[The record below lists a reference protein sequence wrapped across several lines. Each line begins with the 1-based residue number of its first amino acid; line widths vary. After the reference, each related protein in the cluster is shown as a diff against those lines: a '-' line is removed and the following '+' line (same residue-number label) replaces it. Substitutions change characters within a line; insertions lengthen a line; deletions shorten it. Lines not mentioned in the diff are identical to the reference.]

1 MIKFKQLIVLALL
14 SVQVVWAQESSLP
27 RCNASELKDNC
38 FGEAF
43 FNNVNRYVGEFKNG
57 KPHGQGKLTWR
68 FNQYTGEF
76 KEGRFDGQG
85 TLNYKSR
92 ISADLGTYVGSF
104 KDGKRSGNGV
114 MNLPDDDVF
123 TGEYLNDLRH
133 GKGVMKYKGGKV
145 YEGEYRFDKEDGQ
158 GVLLYENGD
167 KFIGLFEKGVPTKQG
182 EMIYR
187 SMEKYGSA
195 TSASAAKDP
204 LEKMKIQEAMV
215 GKTLSKSKLFHCGGN
230 AVIGINDQNKLVTIV
245 DLNTTK
251 FGEKKDNEG
260 KTFYQNACFDFEK
273 LAKITEYSVKNT
285 GDSYIGK
292 NTCNGDFELNLKDA
306 NNDGNVS
313 FFEQS
318 NDKDSVPHRVT
329 CAEISDCRYQKPESL
344 NLVQRGESGNGFFF
358 SGCTGKKMT
367 AANSVAALFYQ
378 NKQSKIDAVAKE
390 KAEKEAVINTF
401 KQVYFCRGKRGDPLG
416 EYALSSDGYVYSV
429 NADGRGDEK
438 SSCITSVTAFRKL
451 EKFKANE
458 DRFTWN
464 EYSYNGQI
472 EYTKTLLSDNLGP
485 WGLTSKDYES
495 KFKTEGPGKIFGE
508 KFFKKPSELYEGS
521 CYVSYACPGRT
532 IEWKKK

>member
-1 MIKFKQLIVLALL
+1 MFKLIQLYVLIFMSL
-14 SVQVVWAQESSLP
+14 QVAFAQESELP
-27 RCNASELKDNC
+27 RCAASDIKDNC

-43 FNNVNRYVGEFKNG
+43 NNGSRYVGEFKNG

-68 FNQYTGEF
+68 FNQYIGEF

-167 KFIGLFEKGVPTKQG
+167 KYIGLFEKGVPTKQG

-204 LEKMKIQEAMV
+204 LEKLKIQEAMV
-215 GKTLSKSKLFHCGGN
+215 GKTLTKSKLFYCGSSS
-230 AVIGINDQNKLVTIV
+230 VIGINDQNKLVTIEGLYITRS
-245 DLNTTK
+245 D
-251 FGEKKDNEG
+251 EKKDNEG
-260 KTFYQNACFDFEK
+260 KPYFQNTCFNFEK

-285 GDSYIGK
+285 GDSYLGK
-292 NTCNGDFELNLKDA
+292 NTCNGDFELKLNDS

-318 NDKDSVPHRVT
+318 NDKDSVPHRIT

-378 NKQSKIDAVAKE
+378 NKQAKIDAVAKE
-390 KAEKEAVINTF
+390 KTEKEAVINTLT
-401 KQVYFCRGKRGDPLG
+401 QVYFCKGKRGDPLG

-438 SSCITSVTAFRKL
+438 SSCITSVTAYGKL

-458 DRFTWN
+458 GRFTWN
-464 EYSYNGQI
+464 EYSYHGQL
-472 EYTKTLLSDNLGP
+472 EYTKTLVSDNLGP
-485 WGLTSKDYES
+485 WGMTSKEYES
-495 KFKTEGPGKIFGE
+495 KYRYEGPGKIFGE

-521 CYVSYACPGRT
+521 CYVSYACPGKT